1 MQIHKK
7 VLVKKTRYD
16 LNMSVENASRFEQL
30 CEAYEMK
37 KSDMADFII
46 ENFCKG
52 NPIYNQYLINLR
64 VLKKKFQ
71 DKVNQDINLFKDE
84 PCK

>member
-37 KSDMADFII
+37 KSDMADYII
-46 ENFCKG
+46 ESFCKG
-52 NPIYNQYLINLR
+52 NPRYNQYLINLG
-64 VLKKKFQ
+64 VAKKKLQ
-71 DKVNQDINLFKDE
+71 QKVEQDISLFE
-84 PCK
+84 EAICK

>member
-7 VLVKKTRYD
+7 VLIKKTRYD

-52 NPIYNQYLINLR
+52 NPRYKQYLVNLN
-64 VLKKKFQ
+64 VKKEEFRK
-71 DKVNQDINLFKDE
+71 KVENDMSLFGTN
-84 PCK
+84 

>member
-52 NPIYNQYLINLR
+52 NPRYKQYLINLNAASSIDEMAKTIKE
-64 VLKKKFQ
+64 LL
-71 DKVNQDINLFKDE
+71 DK
-84 PCK
+84 

>member
-7 VLVKKTRYD
+7 VLAKKTRYD

-30 CEAYEMK
+30 CKAYEMK

-46 ENFCKG
+46 ENFAKA
-52 NPIYNQYLINLR
+52 I
-64 VLKKKFQ
+64 
-71 DKVNQDINLFKDE
+71 QDISNI
-84 PCK
+84 

>member
-37 KSDMADFII
+37 KSDMADLII
-46 ENFCKG
+46 ESFCKG
-52 NPIYNQYLINLR
+52 NPRYNQYLINLR
-64 VLKKKFQ
+64 VLKKKVQ